1 MPGSTPNNGTAS
13 PSFSANDWFYMK
25 PDCAKIDCSKSENS
39 NAPCCLNKNAVT
51 DLKTHTNEFGAAMMQ
66 YNDTKMLYNRE
77 LLFTVNMLFG
87 LGLICYYI
95 YVNQSVIKP
104 ISMETVNFSKI
115 GNSIGKAT
123 SAVTNRLSMRPP
135 TLPTK

>member
-1 MPGSTPNNGTAS
+1 MPESTPNNGNN
-13 PSFSANDWFYMK
+13 PLSFSANDWFYMK
-25 PDCAKIDCSKSENS
+25 PDCAKVDCSKSENS
-39 NAPCCLNKNAVT
+39 KNPCCLNKNAVT
-51 DLKTHTNEFGAAMMQ
+51 DLNKYTNEFGASMMQ

-104 ISMETVNFSKI
+104 ISMEAVNFSKI
-115 GNSIGKAT
+115 SDSFGKAT
-123 SAVTNRLSMRPP
+123 SAVTSRLSMTPQ
-135 TLPTK
+135 